1 MVFDGS
7 SIVQSVTKHIVM
19 RIDTVLLIICAT
31 RAITKGWNS
40 GISAGTVTIITSY
53 FHREQKINQRDIL
66 DV

>member
-40 GISAGTVTIITSY
+40 GISRGY
-53 FHREQKINQRDIL
+53 CDHNNQL
-66 DV
+66 LS

>member
-40 GISAGTVTIITSY
+40 GIVTIITSY